1 MTAVEHDEADLRR
14 IAEYR
19 ADAEAFARRAKATI
33 ARFLEHAGSVRQID
47 DLIDSVWTDDLDKF
61 DKCELVLFLRAI
73 AFVHGDLL
81 AWAREQTND

>member
-1 MTAVEHDEADLRR
+1 ML
-14 IAEYR
+14 
-19 ADAEAFARRAKATI
+19 DAERDEDAARREAERFAEDFVRRAMATI
-33 ARFLEHAGSVRQID
+33 ARFLEDAGSVRHID
-47 DLIDSVWTDDLDKF
+47 NLIDSVWTDDLNKF